1 MPSNL
6 LERTLRYRFKQPS
19 TNHKETRQ
27 TEEYKHRITPIR
39 ESPKQKW
46 QTCAKTTR
54 IIVNPRIASM
64 YSILCLAIS
73 PAKVQ
78 KKVGTF
84 VHFNR
89 KCYFCIM
96 KERINWID
104 WAKAFCMTVVVFCH
118 LPQQEDTFYLQY
130 LASVILSTFFF
141 ISGYL
146 KKKDLTTKE
155 SAKKYG
161 YSLLIPYIIYNAIY
175 YPYWLVKFYIEH
187 GSITLTDAIKP
198 ITGTLLGQLNS
209 SFSCELNGVTW
220 FLIALFIMHILT
232 DMLNKH
238 KHGKSIMFI
247 LSIISMILYGAN
259 KYYHYAP
266 YITYHG
272 LIRCLCFF
280 FLGNL
285 YQQLG
290 KLKQQ
295 QFRKRLTYRNIH
307 PTRQP
312 HPILLAH
319 QRETFHSPHY
329 TILCGKSH
337 IRICLHIPSK
347 IPQHHKES
355 HHHPNL
361 HRHNVYLRSP
371 QNDDWHNRFR
381 NRKGHPSL
389 QHFLQLD
396 RMPCISTHDRN
407 SPITNYHLQKQMSYS
422 FR

>member
-1 MPSNL
+1 
-6 LERTLRYRFKQPS
+6 
-19 TNHKETRQ
+19 
-27 TEEYKHRITPIR
+27 
-39 ESPKQKW
+39 
-46 QTCAKTTR
+46 
-54 IIVNPRIASM
+54 M
-64 YSILCLAIS
+64 YSILCLPIS

-84 VHFNR
+84 VHFSR
-89 KCYFCIM
+89 KYYFCIM

-146 KKKDLTTKE
+146 KKQNLTIKE

-187 GSITLTDAIKP
+187 GDITLTDAIKP

-238 KHGKSIMFI
+238 KHGKSIMLI

-285 YQQLG
+285 YQQRG

-295 QFRKRLTYRNIH
+295 QFRKDLLIGTSALLASLILFYWHINENNFIFHITLYYVVNFISVYAFIYLAKSLNTIKTRIITLISIGTMLIFGLHRILIGFIDFTIKTYAY
-307 PTRQP
+307 QP
-312 HPILLAH
+312 EIITYQWQEATFISVSISLFLVPVIIVILKHCPILL
-319 QRETFHSPHY
+319 
-329 TILCGKSH
+329 GK
-337 IRICLHIPSK
+337 K
-347 IPQHHKES
+347 
-355 HHHPNL
+355 
-361 HRHNVYLRSP
+361 
-371 QNDDWHNRFR
+371 
-381 NRKGHPSL
+381 
-389 QHFLQLD
+389 
-396 RMPCISTHDRN
+396 T
-407 SPITNYHLQKQMSYS
+407 
-422 FR
+422 

>member
-1 MPSNL
+1 MN
-6 LERTLRYRFKQPS
+6 
-19 TNHKETRQ
+19 
-27 TEEYKHRITPIR
+27 
-39 ESPKQKW
+39 
-46 QTCAKTTR
+46 
-54 IIVNPRIASM
+54 
-64 YSILCLAIS
+64 
-73 PAKVQ
+73 
-78 KKVGTF
+78 
-84 VHFNR
+84 
-89 KCYFCIM
+89 
-96 KERINWID
+96 RINWID

-146 KKKDLTTKE
+146 KKKDLTIKE

-175 YPYWLVKFYIEH
+175 YPYWLAKFYIEH
-187 GSITLTDAIKP
+187 GGITLTDAIKP

-238 KHGKSIMFI
+238 KHGKSWMFI
-247 LSIISMILYGAN
+247 LSIASMILYGAN

-285 YQQLG
+285 YQQWG

-295 QFRKRLTYRNIH
+295 QFRKDLLIGTSTLLASLILFYWHINEKHFILHITLYYVVNLISVYAFIYLAKSLNTIKNRIITLISIGTMFIFGLHRMMIGIIDFEIEKIIHLSNIFYNWIECLALTLMIEIALLPIITYKSKC
-307 PTRQP
+307 
-312 HPILLAH
+312 PIL
-319 QRETFHSPHY
+319 F
-329 TILCGKSH
+329 GKKS
-337 IRICLHIPSK
+337 
-347 IPQHHKES
+347 
-355 HHHPNL
+355 
-361 HRHNVYLRSP
+361 
-371 QNDDWHNRFR
+371 
-381 NRKGHPSL
+381 
-389 QHFLQLD
+389 
-396 RMPCISTHDRN
+396 
-407 SPITNYHLQKQMSYS
+407 QKNI
-422 FR
+422 